1 MEADVYNTVAMHT
14 VAILGAGPLG
24 GALARTLADGD
35 AVSRVVLVDDASE
48 VARGKALDIRQAGPV
63 DAYDTAVEGT
73 DLIDRVVEAD
83 AIVIADRHRDGDWS
97 GDAALQMLSRVAH
110 LSASAPIVFAGAG
123 HHVLMTLGVGEL
135 KLPAA
140 RLVGSAPV
148 AAVAAAR
155 ALVAPWLDQSPV
167 DLAIPILGVPPAWV
181 LAWDRLTSAGGP
193 VEMPAHG
200 AARVEQTLASSWP
213 PGPYSLA
220 SAAAAVVG
228 AMLTS
233 SRRRHCCFAATP
245 FGGIRPVVFAA
256 PVKLTS
262 AGVASVVL
270 PELSPRQRVALESTV
285 LART

>member
-1 MEADVYNTVAMHT
+1 MHT

-63 DAYDTAVEGT
+63 EAYDTAVEGT
-73 DLIDRVVEAD
+73 DQIDCVVEAD
-83 AIVIADRHRDGDWS
+83 AVVIADRHRDGDWS
-97 GDAALQMLSRVAH
+97 GDVALQVLSRVTH
-110 LSASAPIVFAGAG
+110 LSAAAPIVFAGAG
-123 HHVLMTLGVGEL
+123 HHTLMSLAVGEL
-135 KLPAA
+135 KLPAS

-200 AARVEQTLASSWP
+200 AARVEQALASSWP

-220 SAAAAVVG
+220 SAASAVLR

-233 SRRRHCCFAATP
+233 SRRRHCCFAASP

-256 PVKLTS
+256 PVTLS
-262 AGVASVVL
+262 PSGVQSVVI